1 MTNRRLGNLGNLG
14 DIIPSFL
21 ISEFSIL
28 AVGQNQK
35 PEFKNL
41 DKKISEVSEF
51 STWSFL
57 FIIFLF
63 IYLKLYLK
71 SVFTVVKK
79 LIYIDNKKT

>member
-51 STWSFL
+51 STWPFL

-63 IYLKLYLK
+63 IYLKRYLK
-71 SVFTVVKK
+71 SVFTIVKK

>member
-51 STWSFL
+51 STWPFL